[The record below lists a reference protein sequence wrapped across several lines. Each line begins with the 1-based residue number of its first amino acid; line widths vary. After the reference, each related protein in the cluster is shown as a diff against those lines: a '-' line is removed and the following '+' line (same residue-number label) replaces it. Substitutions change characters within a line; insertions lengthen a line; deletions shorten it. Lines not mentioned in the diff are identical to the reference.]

1 MTITING
8 IIYSIPFIILLFIIV
23 ELAIFMNMLVNTL
36 NGITDKY
43 CSLYVY
49 IYNVRYNHLDC
60 RGYMFPLSSDY
71 KYKLT
76 IVGKIFFMIIWTVF
90 CTIPVILAIVV
101 GFFIWGIIRIIKKIL
116 FKDSKGDENTHDI
129 DH

>member
-8 IIYSIPFIILLFIIV
+8 ILYSISSITLLFIII
-23 ELAIFMNMLVNTL
+23 ELAIFMSMLMNTL
-36 NGITDKY
+36 DGITDKY

-49 IYNVRYNHLDC
+49 IYNVRYNLLDC
-60 RGYMFPLSSDY
+60 RVYMFPLSSDY
-71 KYKLT
+71 KDKLT
-76 IVGKIFFMIIWTVF
+76 NVGKIFFMITWTLF
-90 CTIPVILAIVV
+90 CMIPVILAIIV

>member
-8 IIYSIPFIILLFIIV
+8 ILYSISSITLLFIII
-23 ELAIFMNMLVNTL
+23 ELAIFMSMLMNTL
-36 NGITDKY
+36 DGITDKY

-49 IYNVRYNHLDC
+49 IYNVRYNLLDC

-71 KYKLT
+71 KDKLT
-76 IVGKIFFMIIWTVF
+76 IVGKIFFMIIWIVF
-90 CTIPVILAIVV
+90 CMIPVILAIIV

>member
-1 MTITING
+1 M
-8 IIYSIPFIILLFIIV
+8 
-23 ELAIFMNMLVNTL
+23 NTL

-49 IYNVRYNHLDC
+49 IYNVRYNLLDC

-71 KYKLT
+71 KDKLT

-90 CTIPVILAIVV
+90 CMIPVILAIVV
-101 GFFIWGIIRIIKKIL
+101 GFFVWVIIRIIKKIL
-116 FKDSKGDENTHDI
+116 FKDSRGDEDTHDI

>member
-8 IIYSIPFIILLFIIV
+8 IIYSISFITLLFIIV
-23 ELAIFMNMLVNTL
+23 ELAIFMIMLMNTL
-36 NGITDKY
+36 DGITDKY

-49 IYNVRYNHLDC
+49 IYNVRYNLLDC

-71 KYKLT
+71 KDKLT

-90 CTIPVILAIVV
+90 CMIPVILAIVV
-101 GFFIWGIIRIIKKIL
+101 GFFVWVIIRIIKKIL
-116 FKDSKGDENTHDI
+116 FKDSRGDEDTHDI

>member
-8 IIYSIPFIILLFIIV
+8 IIYSISFIILLFIIV
-23 ELAIFMNMLVNTL
+23 ELAIFMIMLMNTL
-36 NGITDKY
+36 DGITDKY
-43 CSLYVY
+43 YSLYVY
-49 IYNVRYNHLDC
+49 IYNVRYNLLDC

-71 KYKLT
+71 KDKLT

-90 CTIPVILAIVV
+90 CMIPVILAIVV
-101 GFFIWGIIRIIKKIL
+101 GFFVWVIIRIIKKIL
-116 FKDSKGDENTHDI
+116 FKDYRGDEDTHDI

>member
-23 ELAIFMNMLVNTL
+23 ELAIFMNMLMNTL
-36 NGITDKY
+36 YGITDKY

-49 IYNVRYNHLDC
+49 IYNVRYNLLDC

-71 KYKLT
+71 KDKLT

-101 GFFIWGIIRIIKKIL
+101 GFFVWGIIRIIKKIL
-116 FKDSKGDENTHDI
+116 FKDSKRDENTHDI

>member
-8 IIYSIPFIILLFIIV
+8 IIYSISSITLLFIII
-23 ELAIFMNMLVNTL
+23 ELAIFMSMLMNTL
-36 NGITDKY
+36 DGITDKY

-49 IYNVRYNHLDC
+49 IYNVRYNLLDC

-71 KYKLT
+71 KDKLT
-76 IVGKIFFMIIWTVF
+76 NVGMIFFMITWTLF
-90 CTIPVILAIVV
+90 CMIPVILAIVV
-101 GFFIWGIIRIIKKIL
+101 GFFVWVIIRIIKKIL
-116 FKDSKGDENTHDI
+116 FKDYKGDENTHDI

>member
-8 IIYSIPFIILLFIIV
+8 IIYSISIITLLFIIV
-23 ELAIFMNMLVNTL
+23 ELAIFMSMLMNTL
-36 NGITDKY
+36 DGITDKY
-43 CSLYVY
+43 YSLYAY
-49 IYNVRYNHLDC
+49 IYNVRYNLLDC

-71 KYKLT
+71 KDKLT

-90 CTIPVILAIVV
+90 CIIPVILTIEV
-101 GFFIWGIIRIIKKIL
+101 GFFVWGIIRIIKKIL

>member
-23 ELAIFMNMLVNTL
+23 ELAIFMNMLMNTL
-36 NGITDKY
+36 YGITDKY

-49 IYNVRYNHLDC
+49 IYNVRYNLLDC
-60 RGYMFPLSSDY
+60 RGYIFPLSSDY
-71 KYKLT
+71 KDKLT

-101 GFFIWGIIRIIKKIL
+101 GFFVWVIIRIIKKIFIL
-116 FKDSKGDENTHDI
+116 KV
-129 DH
+129 